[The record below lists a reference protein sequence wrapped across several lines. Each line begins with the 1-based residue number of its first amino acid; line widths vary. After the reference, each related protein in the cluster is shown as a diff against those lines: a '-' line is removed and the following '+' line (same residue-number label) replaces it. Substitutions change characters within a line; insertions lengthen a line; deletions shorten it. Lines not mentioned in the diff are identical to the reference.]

1 MKVDPKRELKHLY
14 SASAEPSMV
23 DVPGMAFLMIDG
35 HGDPNSAPGYA
46 AAVEALYTVAYT
58 AKFAVRRAPGEF
70 DFTVMPMEGLWWV
83 PDMATFSD
91 QKKDDWDWT
100 IMIMQPEQVTEA
112 VFRESAEAALTK
124 KPDLPA
130 IANVRLEYFAEGPSA
145 QLLYTGPYSEEGPTI
160 QRLHR
165 FIAEQGRVLSGKH
178 HEIYLN
184 DARRTAPEKL
194 KTIIRQP
201 VSAATPSASAGTAT
215 A

>member
-1 MKVDPKRELKHLY
+1 MKVDLKRELKHLY
-14 SASAEPSMV
+14 SAPPEPSMV

-35 HGDPNSAPGYA
+35 HGDPNTAPGYA

-58 AKFAVRRAPGEF
+58 AKFAVRRAAEV

-112 VFRESAEAALTK
+112 VFRESAEAALKK

-130 IANVRLEYFAEGPSA
+130 IANVRLEYFTEGPSA

-165 FIAEQGRVLSGKH
+165 FIAQQGRVLSGKH